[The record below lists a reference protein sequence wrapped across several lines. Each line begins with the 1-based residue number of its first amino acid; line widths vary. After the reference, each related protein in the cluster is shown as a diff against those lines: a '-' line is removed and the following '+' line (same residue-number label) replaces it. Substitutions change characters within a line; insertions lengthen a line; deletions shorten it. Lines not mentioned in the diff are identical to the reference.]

1 MEPVPTVVPV
11 ATVST
16 LQRIR
21 ARDLLITPMF
31 AGLLSDAVTCH
42 LSVAI
47 DINKTIILRKKGFVS
62 DVSAQ

>member
-16 LQRIR
+16 LERIR
-21 ARDLLITPMF
+21 PHDLLITPMF

-47 DINKTIILRKKGFVS
+47 DIKKTIRKKGFI
-62 DVSAQ
+62 